1 MLRNSFIV
9 RLRALQ
15 DKGNKCGTAELCS
28 TWDYTSFKL
37 PRVNKP
43 FVPCFICGVLFCHY
57 LFYISNSFGVFMI
70 KAFPGYLH
78 LYVFLLNF
86 QQWFTE
92 IFQWIIICKSPSELF
107 HFSCFDVILLG
118 DVADVVGNNNNNS
131 SRFAEIMIKSWKSDC
146 NSHVQLAL
154 LKKDL
159 RHKYIEDI
167 YSFVVNTINIFIECN
182 ENISI
187 FMSAK
192 HEWKIECFHYT
203 GWKYL

>member
-1 MLRNSFIV
+1 MAFCFVII
-9 RLRALQ
+9 
-15 DKGNKCGTAELCS
+15 CS
-28 TWDYTSFKL
+28 TSLILLVSQEGWSSWLRHSLGIFTYMF
-37 PRVNKP
+37 
-43 FVPCFICGVLFCHY
+43 
-57 LFYISNSFGVFMI
+57 
-70 KAFPGYLH
+70 
-78 LYVFLLNF
+78 FLLNF

-159 RHKYIEDI
+159 RHTYIEDI